1 MANIK
6 MVDSNGIWLISN
18 AFNDSKARRNTRL
31 LVSKFMLFQVWIL
44 KFLSI
49 AIDAAYCNDENYMIL
64 FPTGPVFEGENEY
77 FVGPIF

>member
-1 MANIK
+1 
-6 MVDSNGIWLISN
+6 
-18 AFNDSKARRNTRL
+18 
-31 LVSKFMLFQVWIL
+31 MLFQVWIL